1 MGPDWARRLVEE
13 DRARKVVRLGGGTL
27 VCYLAL
33 QLVWPTPAGIVVQG
47 IIIGALT
54 ALVSFGIALI
64 YRANR
69 VVNFAQADLGV
80 VPAALAIMLITRS
93 HTTLSVN
100 GVKTTSTGISYWIA
114 VPIALVVAVLL
125 GSLVERLLIRR
136 FSRAPRLILMVV
148 TIGLSQVLAGAGTA
162 IPFLF
167 GSTLPPQRY
176 PSPFDFSFTISPIVF
191 RGNDLLAVIVS
202 VVAIVGLLSF
212 LRFTSIGIAIR
223 ASAESADRAS
233 LLGINVGRTQNVAW
247 VMATV
252 LSTVAMILRAGILGL
267 PIGSAF
273 GPAILLRALAAA
285 VIGRME
291 NFGVMLAAAC
301 GLGIVETA
309 IIWNTGSA
317 TLVDPVL
324 FVIVIGA
331 LLLQRGRS
339 ESRAEDQAISSWQN
353 SDAVRP
359 VPRELA
365 GLPEVVWAK
374 RALAAVLGLVVLA
387 LPVVLSD
394 GNINLAAAVFI
405 FGIIAVSLVILTG
418 WSGEISLGQMAFVG
432 IGSAVAG
439 GLNVHF
445 GWDLTLTTLA
455 AGLVG
460 AGASV
465 VIGLPALRI
474 RGLFLAVSTMAFALA
489 TSSYLLNR
497 KYFGYLPD
505 NLTQRVERLPLL
517 GKTDISSETAFY
529 YVCAGALVVTLWA
542 VRGLQRSR
550 TGRILI
556 AARENPRA
564 AQAFGV
570 DLTRAKLTAF
580 ALSGF
585 FASFAGGLFAVHQRA
600 VGQGVFAPAESVRAL
615 TMVVVG
621 GLGSV
626 PGALLGAVFLKSTE
640 WFNTIVPQQYRF
652 LFTFA
657 GSGVGLIAVLWFV
670 PGGLGAVMYR
680 IRDRY
685 LRAVADRRGILV
697 PSMVADAGTVAAAS
711 TRHTERRRFSIAG
724 RRRREPVPSPD
735 GSTPRLLGIEGVDVA
750 YGQVQ
755 VLFDVSLD
763 VREGEIIAL
772 LGTNGAGKSTVLRA
786 ASGLVEPSRGRI
798 VLDGVDIT
806 GMAPHKIAALG
817 MIQVPGGRGIFPSLT
832 VAENLRAAGW
842 MYRKDKAYVAQATG
856 EVLAL
861 FPILGEKLGDEAA
874 SMSGGQQQ
882 MLTLGMAFIAKPR
895 VLMIDELSLGLAP
908 VIVEQLLG
916 VVREL
921 RNRGT
926 TLILV
931 EQSVNVALT
940 VAETAYFM
948 EKGEVKFHGPT
959 SELLE
964 RPDVLRSV
972 FLEGAAAGAD
982 FRTTATEERNRGRAA
997 PGPSSPVLLR
1007 TEGITKSF
1015 AGVRA
1020 IDEVS
1025 IELHEGEILGIIGPN
1040 GAGKTTLFDLIS
1052 GFLLPDEGTI
1062 HFDGM
1067 NVTDMRP
1074 DSRSLLGL
1082 ARSFQDARLFGA
1094 LTVHQAVTVALDRQI
1109 SIKDPVAAM
1118 LNLPDVGDEERNIGE
1133 RADELIELMGV
1144 GAFRDKFVSEL
1155 STGSRRII
1163 DLACQIGMEPKVIL
1177 FDEPSSGIA
1186 QREAEALGPLLL
1198 RIREQTGASLLVI
1211 EHDMP
1216 LVRGVADRMIALD
1229 LGQVVVG
1236 GCADDVL
1243 NDPRV
1248 VASYLG
1254 SSREVIERSA
1264 AHGSSNGHHPP
1275 TRARSKAD
1283 LYDEAKRLGIGGRSK
1298 MTVDELVGAIAASG
1312 GQT

>member
-1 MGPDWARRLVEE
+1 MSRRSPEWARRLVEGS
-13 DRARKVVRLGGGTL
+13 RARKVGGYAAGTL

-54 ALVSFGIALI
+54 ALISFGIALI
-64 YRANR
+64 YRSNR

-80 VPAALAIMLITRS
+80 VPAALAIMLITRTQ
-93 HTTLSVN
+93 TTVSVH

-125 GSLVERLLIRR
+125 GSLVERLVIRR

-148 TIGLSQVLAGAGTA
+148 TIGLSQILAGAGTA

-167 GSTLPPQRY
+167 GRTLPPQRY

-191 RGNDLLAVIVS
+191 RGNDLLAVVAS

-324 FVIVIGA
+324 FVIVIVA

-365 GLPEVVWAK
+365 RLPEVVWAK
-374 RALAAVLGLVVLA
+374 RALAVALGLIVLA
-387 LPVVLSD
+387 LPLVLSD

-418 WSGEISLGQMAFVG
+418 WSGEISLGQVAFVG

-505 NLTQRVERLPLL
+505 NLTQRVERFPLL
-517 GKTDISSETAFY
+517 GKADITSETAIY
-529 YVCAGALVVTLWA
+529 YVCAAALLITLWA

-550 TGRILI
+550 TGRILV

-585 FASFAGGLFAVHQRA
+585 FASLAGGLFAVHQRA

-657 GSGVGLIAVLWFV
+657 GSGIGLIVVLWFV

-711 TRHTERRRFSIAG
+711 PRPVERRRFPLVG
-724 RRRREPVPSPD
+724 RSRRGAPLPVVD
-735 GSTPRLLGIEGVDVA
+735 GSPPRLLGIEGVDVA

-755 VLFDVSLD
+755 VLFDVDLD
-763 VREGEIIAL
+763 VGEGEIIAL

-842 MYRKDKAYVAQATG
+842 MYRKDKAYVAQSTD

-861 FPILGEKLGDEAA
+861 FPILREKLGDEAA

-921 RNRGT
+921 QKRGT

-931 EQSVNVALT
+931 EQSVNVAL
-940 VAETAYFM
+940 
-948 EKGEVKFHGPT
+948 
-959 SELLE
+959 
-964 RPDVLRSV
+964 
-972 FLEGAAAGAD
+972 
-982 FRTTATEERNRGRAA
+982 
-997 PGPSSPVLLR
+997 
-1007 TEGITKSF
+1007 
-1015 AGVRA
+1015 
-1020 IDEVS
+1020 
-1025 IELHEGEILGIIGPN
+1025 
-1040 GAGKTTLFDLIS
+1040 
-1052 GFLLPDEGTI
+1052 
-1062 HFDGM
+1062 
-1067 NVTDMRP
+1067 
-1074 DSRSLLGL
+1074 
-1082 ARSFQDARLFGA
+1082 
-1094 LTVHQAVTVALDRQI
+1094 
-1109 SIKDPVAAM
+1109 
-1118 LNLPDVGDEERNIGE
+1118 
-1133 RADELIELMGV
+1133 
-1144 GAFRDKFVSEL
+1144 
-1155 STGSRRII
+1155 
-1163 DLACQIGMEPKVIL
+1163 
-1177 FDEPSSGIA
+1177 
-1186 QREAEALGPLLL
+1186 
-1198 RIREQTGASLLVI
+1198 
-1211 EHDMP
+1211 
-1216 LVRGVADRMIALD
+1216 
-1229 LGQVVVG
+1229 
-1236 GCADDVL
+1236 
-1243 NDPRV
+1243 
-1248 VASYLG
+1248 
-1254 SSREVIERSA
+1254 
-1264 AHGSSNGHHPP
+1264 
-1275 TRARSKAD
+1275 
-1283 LYDEAKRLGIGGRSK
+1283 
-1298 MTVDELVGAIAASG
+1298 
-1312 GQT
+1312 